1 MVNRWLFFTGAVVLA
16 VGAFWFFAPSIFG
29 VQSVVSFHL
38 FSYPEPSV
46 GPWTFY
52 VVSHESRVV
61 SGPYSEFFKANVQVD
76 SDVWAIVAQ
85 ITVTQT
91 AYILHW
97 GILRQPYW
105 SEDENIDEIYS
116 CSPSEMWVKVSGS
129 GGSRSLVADGMRA
142 TLTIDSPDPSRQ
154 GLVTVTWGPDTGN
167 GNGGGNEDSHRPTF
181 IGGLLTMITGLGL
194 MFGSWFT

>member
-1 MVNRWLFFTGAVVLA
+1 MVNRWLFFTGAVVLT

-52 VVSHESRVV
+52 V
-61 SGPYSEFFKANVQVD
+61 ANVQVD

-85 ITVTQT
+85 ITVTQS

-154 GLVTVTWGPDTGN
+154 GLVTVTWGPDTGDGGD
-167 GNGGGNEDSHRPTF
+167 GNDNSHRPTF
-181 IGGLLTMITGLGL
+181 IGGLLTMIAGLGL
-194 MFGSWFT
+194 MFGSWWLHG